1 MRLTYLILF
10 LLLGNIL
17 QAQTMVIGKI
27 IDAEFIEAFP
37 FVNIWIPGALL
48 Q

>member
-27 IDAEFIEAFP
+27 IDTEFIEAFP